1 MRTTYDGFAIAEQ
14 DLEQRGPGD
23 FLGSAA
29 DGTLRQSGG
38 LSFRLADVAEDGEIL
53 SRAAQDAKALLRED
67 PELQAHPVLAERV
80 REAFTIEE
88 GLIS

>member
-14 DLEQRGPGD
+14 DLAQRGPGD
-23 FLGSAA
+23 FLGSGA

-38 LSFRLADVAEDGEIL
+38 LSFRLANAAEDGEIL
-53 SRAAQDAKALLRED
+53 SQAAEDARDLLSRD
-67 PELQAHPVLAERV
+67 AELAAHPALAERV
-80 REAFTIEE
+80 QEAFTLEE